1 MSDDNMMIDDYD
13 AYFGGKIAQIED
25 AYKNGELT
33 LDELKNELACLDDE
47 MTDSLEDDE
56 LSVEA
61 YAALRSEMDAI
72 TESDD

>member
-1 MSDDNMMIDDYD
+1 M
-13 AYFGGKIAQIED
+13 
-25 AYKNGELT
+25 T